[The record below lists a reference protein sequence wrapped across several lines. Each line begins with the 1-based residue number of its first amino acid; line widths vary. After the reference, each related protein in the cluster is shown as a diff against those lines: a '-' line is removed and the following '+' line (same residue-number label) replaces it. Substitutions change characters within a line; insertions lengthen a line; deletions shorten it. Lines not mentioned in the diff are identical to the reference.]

1 MCIISLTELTEAQAK
16 EVWAAELA
24 QQQVDLMV
32 KCQHNANHFIERYA
46 AGVESFTVHLKRK
59 GVEL

>member
-24 QQQVDLMV
+24 QQQRDLLV
-32 KCQHNANHFIERYA
+32 KCHYNAIHFIERY
-46 AGVESFTVHLKRK
+46 VTVLAKQK
-59 GVEL
+59 PSEVFDNE